1 MLFSQGENMKI
12 AILISGRGSNLKA
25 ILNAEEKKQLGQAE
39 VILVVSNN
47 SKAKGIEI
55 AKSFDKK
62 TISLEANNFK
72 TKEAYEKELGDIIEN
87 HSVDLIVLAGFM
99 RILSLYFINKFRNK
113 IINIHPSLLPSFP
126 GLNAQKQALDSG
138 VRVSGC
144 TVHFVNEHV
153 DAGPIILQKAVEIVE
168 DESEFSLSEKILKE
182 EHKLLPQ
189 SIKMISEAKVKIEQ
203 NKVRI
208 VK

>member
-1 MLFSQGENMKI
+1 MKI
-12 AILISGRGSNLKA
+12 AVLISGRGSNLKA
-25 ILNAEEKKQLGQAE
+25 ILNAEEKKQLGQVE

-55 AKSFDKK
+55 AKSFGKK

-72 TKEAYEKELGDIIEN
+72 TKEAYEKELGAIIKN

-99 RILSLYFINKFRNK
+99 RILSPYFINKFRNK

-138 VRVSGC
+138 VKVSGC
-144 TVHFVNEHV
+144 TVHFVNENV
-153 DAGPIILQKAVEIVE
+153 DAGPIILQKAVEISE
-168 DESEFSLSEKILKE
+168 DETEFSLSEKILKE

-189 SIKMISEAKVKIEQ
+189 SIMMISEDKVKIEQ
-203 NKVRI
+203 NKVRL

>member
-1 MLFSQGENMKI
+1 MKI

>member
-1 MLFSQGENMKI
+1 MKI
-12 AILISGRGSNLKA
+12 VVLISGRGSNLKA
-25 ILNAEEKKQLGQAE
+25 ILDAEEKQQLGQAE

-55 AKSFDKK
+55 AKFYNKK

-72 TKEAYEKELGDIIEN
+72 TKEAYEKELGDIIKN
-87 HSVDLIVLAGFM
+87 NGADLIVLAGFM
-99 RILSLYFINKFRNK
+99 RILSPFFINKFINK

-126 GLNAQKQALDSG
+126 GLNAQKQALDFG
-138 VRVSGC
+138 VRISGC
-144 TVHFVNEHV
+144 TVHFVNEQV
-153 DAGPIILQKAVEIVE
+153 DAGPIILQKAVDIAEN
-168 DESEFSLSEKILKE
+168 ESEFSLSEKILKE
-182 EHKLLPQ
+182 EHRLLPL
-189 SIKMISEAKVKIEQ
+189 SIKMISEDKIKIEQ

>member
-1 MLFSQGENMKI
+1 MLFFQGENMKI
-12 AILISGRGSNLKA
+12 VVLISGRGSNLKA

-55 AKSFDKK
+55 AKSFGKK

-72 TKEAYEKELGDIIEN
+72 TKEAYEKELGDIIKN

-99 RILSLYFINKFRNK
+99 RILSPYFINKFRNK

-153 DAGPIILQKAVEIVE
+153 DAGPIILQKAVEIAE

-189 SIKMISEAKVKIEQ
+189 SIKLISEDKVIIEK

-208 VK
+208 LK

>member
-1 MLFSQGENMKI
+1 MKI
-12 AILISGRGSNLKA
+12 VVLISGRGSNLKA
-25 ILNAEEKKQLGQAE
+25 ILDAEEKQQLGQAE

-55 AKSFDKK
+55 AKSYNKK

-72 TKEAYEKELGDIIEN
+72 TKEAYEKELGDIIKN
-87 HSVDLIVLAGFM
+87 NGADLIVLAGFM
-99 RILSLYFINKFRNK
+99 RILSPYFINKFTNK

-126 GLNAQKQALDSG
+126 GLNAQKQALDFG
-138 VRVSGC
+138 VRISGC
-144 TVHFVNEHV
+144 TVHFVNENV
-153 DAGPIILQKAVEIVE
+153 DAGPIILQKAVDIAEN
-168 DESEFSLSEKILKE
+168 ESEFSLSEKILKE
-182 EHKLLPQ
+182 EHRLLPL
-189 SIKMISEAKVKIEQ
+189 SIKMISEDKIKIEQ